1 MTYDSQP
8 RTGRKGD
15 LFMNTQLHL
24 ALGIVEGRAWSDQD
38 FAVLRDLELAR
49 QTERRSRRTRRIF
62 AR

>member
-1 MTYDSQP
+1 
-8 RTGRKGD
+8 
-15 LFMNTQLHL
+15 MNTQLHL